1 MFDAQRQLSS
11 DPHWL
16 EYFHNSNSRWPL
28 AIHISFNI
36 RGGMT
41 ATRGAQIAARLLSRN
56 KRSLSLAHE
65 RHFVNPP
72 SRYANAAYPTHTRR
86 SLHSQH
92 VHEAQAA
99 TVQSTE
105 DTWNAPSDS
114 TNPALSFPC
123 LDAQEA
129 KTATLQRHSHAT
141 GPEPSYT
148 TGKHMV
154 FRSETPILL
163 DWGGVLRDFEIAH
176 ETWGTLNLDKSN
188 AILLHTGLSAS
199 SHAHSTARSEEH
211 TSDSSHN
218 PRSRM
223 PSSA

>member
-1 MFDAQRQLSS
+1 
-11 DPHWL
+11 
-16 EYFHNSNSRWPL
+16 
-28 AIHISFNI
+28 
-36 RGGMT
+36 MT
-41 ATRGAQIAARLLSRN
+41 ATRGAQIASRSVSRN

-65 RHFVNPP
+65 HFLRP
-72 SRYANAAYPTHTRR
+72 SWRYVNAAYPTRTRR

-99 TVQSTE
+99 TVRSTE

-123 LDAQEA
+123 LDAQDA
-129 KTATLQRHSHAT
+129 KTATLQRDSYAT

-154 FRSETPILL
+154 FRSEIPILL
-163 DWGGVLRDFEIAH
+163 DWGGVLRDFEIAY

-199 SHAHSTARSEEH
+199 SHAHSTTLIQSRVVGEIHRPWRSTGH
-211 TSDSSHN
+211 RQVLHHLHQRIGGMLWLYG
-218 PRSRM
+218 PLLG
-223 PSSA
+223 